1 MAMSAETQKVF
12 YLNDLWLHLCWSSSE
27 MMPVFP
33 AHRMLSQA
41 KYMALL
47 RWLMV
52 RQSLSTLSERCM
64 ALLAASRAS
73 TLFPRRSTVGHKQ
86 SISLSPSPLGLEDEL
101 RTGCLTLSG
110 QAHVGFQLTDG
121 FTEPSRRPALL
132 QSVAQQGAGILGSSV
147 KAEHICL
154 LGWLVKTEANQ
165 IMADW
170 CVPSWYKI
178 REKCLCSAVRNTSS
192 AASYTAKEE
201 NCYY

>member
-1 MAMSAETQKVF
+1 MATSAEAQKVF

-64 ALLAASRAS
+64 ALLAASSAS

-86 SISLSPSPLGLEDEL
+86 SISLGPSPLGLEDKL
-101 RTGCLTLSG
+101 RTGCLTHTFWSG
-110 QAHVGFQLTDG
+110 SCGLPADWRFYGAQP
-121 FTEPSRRPALL
+121 PSRPSAECSPAGCRHTGQPC
-132 QSVAQQGAGILGSSV
+132 QSRTHMFIR
-147 KAEHICL
+147 
-154 LGWLVKTEANQ
+154 LVIKNWGKSNNGRLMCPLMVQ
-165 IMADW
+165 D
-170 CVPSWYKI
+170 
-178 REKCLCSAVRNTSS
+178 
-192 AASYTAKEE
+192 
-201 NCYY
+201 

>member
-1 MAMSAETQKVF
+1 
-12 YLNDLWLHLCWSSSE
+12 

-64 ALLAASRAS
+64 ALLAASSAS

-86 SISLSPSPLGLEDEL
+86 SISLGPSPLGLENKL
-101 RTGCLTLSG
+101 HRQAASLTLSG

-121 FTEPSRRPALL
+121 FTELSRRPALL
-132 QSVAQQGAGILGSSV
+132 QSVAQQGAGILGSPV

-154 LGWLVKTEANQ
+154 LVWRVKTEANQ
-165 IMADW
+165 IMAD
-170 CVPSWYKI
+170 
-178 REKCLCSAVRNTSS
+178 
-192 AASYTAKEE
+192 
-201 NCYY
+201 